1 MYPSAPDMSESNKS
15 KKKSRAAVLAPGS
28 ASLDLACPQ
37 CGAVVSVEHAGDV
50 RSCPACRQTLGK
62 VVQLDQLLARWWEP
76 RRWRADLVKPNVPYL
91 IERLWTANGQ
101 GERLYTGVSPKFTNY
116 DIFRNMVT
124 RLMIR
129 GIDDGWAELTFPDD
143 PLAEDPQYV
152 LTIVDSD
159 RFAEGVEKLFP
170 EVDWDE
176 PVSLALAEA
185 AGPITAAASRKSK
198 KSKKR

>member
-1 MYPSAPDMSESNKS
+1 MAAKTKTKTQIEFTCPNCSAAMNVERAGEVITCPSCKQ
-15 KKKSRAAVLAPGS
+15 KL
-28 ASLDLACPQ
+28 
-37 CGAVVSVEHAGDV
+37 
-50 RSCPACRQTLGK
+50 TK
-62 VVQLDQLLARWWEP
+62 VAQLDQLLARWWEP

-101 GERLYTGVSPKFTNY
+101 GERLYMGVSPKYTNY

-129 GIDDGWAELTFPDD
+129 GIDDGWASLTFPED

-152 LTIVDSD
+152 LTIVDSE
-159 RFAEGVEKLFP
+159 RFAESVEKLFP

-176 PVSLALAEA
+176 PGSVAVADAVGA
-185 AGPITAAASRKSK
+185 APAPKRGK
-198 KSKKR
+198 KSKKKS

>member
-1 MYPSAPDMSESNKS
+1 MAKAKSLTAVNK
-15 KKKSRAAVLAPGS
+15 GI
-28 ASLDLACPQ
+28 DFTCPQ
-37 CGAVVSVEHAGDV
+37 CGAVVSVERAGQP
-50 RSCPACRQTLGK
+50 RTCPACKQKIGK
-62 VVQLDQLLARWWEP
+62 VTQLDQLLARWWEP

-101 GERLYTGVSPKFTNY
+101 GDRLYAGVGPKYTNY

-129 GIDDGWAELTFPDD
+129 GIDEGWAELTFPEE

-152 LTIVDSD
+152 LAIVDSE

-176 PVSLALAEA
+176 PVSAAVVEA
-185 AGPITAAASRKSK
+185 VGADAVSASGSK
-198 KSKKR
+198 KSKKEKAAKKR

>member
-1 MYPSAPDMSESNKS
+1 MATKTKSE
-15 KKKSRAAVLAPGS
+15 RGAQIEFT
-28 ASLDLACPQ
+28 CPQ
-37 CGAVVSVEHAGDV
+37 CGAVVRVDHAGEI
-50 RSCPACRQTLGK
+50 RTCASCKQKLGR
-62 VVQLDQLLARWWEP
+62 VAQLDQLLARWWEP

-101 GERLYTGVSPKFTNY
+101 GERLYEGVSPKYTNY

-129 GIDDGWAELTFPDD
+129 GIDEGWAELTFPPD

-152 LTIVDSD
+152 LTIADSE

-176 PVSLALAEA
+176 PVSVAVADA
-185 AGPITAAASRKSK
+185 VNPGGGKRAKKS

>member
-1 MYPSAPDMSESNKS
+1 MATKS
-15 KKKSRAAVLAPGS
+15 KTKDRALTNIELTCPTCS
-28 ASLDLACPQ
+28 AT
-37 CGAVVSVEHAGDV
+37 VMVEHAGDV
-50 RSCPACRQTLGK
+50 TACKSCAQKLTK
-62 VVQLDQLLARWWEP
+62 VAQLDQLLSRWWEP

-101 GERLYTGVSPKFTNY
+101 GERLYNGVSPKFTNY

-129 GIDDGWAELTFPDD
+129 GIDEGWAELQYPVD

-152 LTIVDSD
+152 LTIVDSE

-176 PVSLALAEA
+176 PVSAAVAEA
-185 AGPITAAASRKSK
+185 VGQMTPVAKKAK

>member
-1 MYPSAPDMSESNKS
+1 MIEFT
-15 KKKSRAAVLAPGS
+15 
-28 ASLDLACPQ
+28 CPH
-37 CGAVVSVEHAGDV
+37 CGAVVPVKRAGEV
-50 RSCPACRQTLGK
+50 TACPTCKQRLGR

-76 RRWRADLVKPNVPYL
+76 RRWRADLVRPSVPYL

-101 GERLYTGVSPKFTNY
+101 GERLYAGVSPKFTNY

-129 GIDDGWAELTFPDD
+129 GIDEGWAELTFPED

-152 LTIVDSD
+152 LTIVQSD
-159 RFAEGVEKLFP
+159 RFAQEVEKLFP

-176 PVSLALAEA
+176 PVSVTLADAVAQQA
-185 AGPITAAASRKSK
+185 ATGKGAKKSRKK
-198 KSKKR
+198 K

>member
-1 MYPSAPDMSESNKS
+1 MPTTTKRDERGTRNAEPATPIDFT
-15 KKKSRAAVLAPGS
+15 
-28 ASLDLACPQ
+28 CPQ
-37 CGAVVSVEHAGDV
+37 CGTVVSIDQVGEP
-50 RSCPACRQTLGK
+50 RTCPSCKQRLGK
-62 VVQLDQLLARWWEP
+62 VIQLDQLLARWWEP
-76 RRWRADLVKPNVPYL
+76 RRWRADLVKPSVPYL

-101 GERLYTGVSPKFTNY
+101 GERLYAGVSPKYTNY

-129 GIDDGWAELTFPDD
+129 GIEDGWAELTFPSD

-152 LTIVDSD
+152 LTIVDSE

-176 PVSLALAEA
+176 PVSMAVADA
-185 AGPITAAASRKSK
+185 MGADAAAAK
-198 KSKKR
+198 KSKKEKAKSKKR

>member
-1 MYPSAPDMSESNKS
+1 MAGSNKEERVTRNAKRGTQIDFS
-15 KKKSRAAVLAPGS
+15 CPHCGVIISDARAG
-28 ASLDLACPQ
+28 
-37 CGAVVSVEHAGDV
+37 ET
-50 RSCPACRQTLGK
+50 RNCPACRQTLGK
-62 VVQLDQLLARWWEP
+62 VAQLDQLLARWWEP

-91 IERLWTANGQ
+91 VERLWTANGQ
-101 GERLYTGVSPKFTNY
+101 GERLYAGVGPKYTNY

-129 GIDDGWAELTFPDD
+129 GIDEGWAELTFPQD

-152 LTIVDSD
+152 LTIVDSE

-176 PVSLALAEA
+176 PVSASVAEA
-185 AGPITAAASRKSK
+185 MNVEPPKRAK
-198 KSKKR
+198 KTKKK